1 MSVHGPLRSPPCLC
15 LPLSASSP
23 HPVRCCKSGSSY
35 DDVKVEL
42 KGAHSHFEDVKLERN
57 PAYGGVSPS
66 KAPTEPQPYEEF
78 VAIGGMTSGGDVV
91 MEENPAYQSAESPM
105 PQPYEETVAIGGV
118 TSSNAASMEDPAY
131 QSADT
136 TVSQTGEPVYL

>member
-1 MSVHGPLRSPPCLC
+1 MSSFLC
-15 LPLSASSP
+15 LPLSVSFL

-42 KGAHSHFEDVKLERN
+42 KGVHSHFEDVKLEPN
-57 PAYGGVSPS
+57 PAYGEVSPS

-78 VAIGGMTSGGDVV
+78 VAIGGVTSGGDDA
-91 MEENPAYQSAESPM
+91 MEENPAYQSVDA
-105 PQPYEETVAIGGV
+105 
-118 TSSNAASMEDPAY
+118 
-131 QSADT
+131 T